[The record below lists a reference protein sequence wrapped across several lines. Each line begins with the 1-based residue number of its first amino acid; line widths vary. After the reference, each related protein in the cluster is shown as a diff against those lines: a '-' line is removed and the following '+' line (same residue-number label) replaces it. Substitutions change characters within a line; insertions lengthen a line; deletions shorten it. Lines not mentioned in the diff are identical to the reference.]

1 MVADIVVDIV
11 AAMEA
16 DIVVVM
22 GDIMAGGMVDMA
34 DIVGGT
40 TVDGGILGL

>member
-1 MVADIVVDIV
+1 MAVVMEAAIV
-11 AAMEA
+11 AAMA
-16 DIVVVM
+16 AVM

-40 TVDGGILGL
+40 TVDGGILGP